1 MSFSDSD
8 WTSEAADAA
17 QRDNKGPPRVLV
29 FAAGVLLGATVAAS
43 ALWAIGRT
51 PAPAGAAIVAR
62 HDAPRSE
69 ARPEPTAPPMPAGPA
84 PTVEPARPALQIP
97 APTAAASAALTLEQ
111 RRRMERAWQAFY
123 PRPTACDHNPT
134 PQQMIDCANHHIR
147 TRREFEERYA
157 AGRL

>member
-17 QRDNKGPPRVLV
+17 QRDKGPSRVLV
-29 FAAGVLLGATVAAS
+29 FAAGALLGATVAAL

-51 PAPAGAAIVAR
+51 PAPAGGAAVVAR
-62 HDAPRSE
+62 HDAPLTE
-69 ARPEPTAPPMPAGPA
+69 ARPEPTAPMAPAGSAPA
-84 PTVEPARPALQIP
+84 AEPALPALQ
-97 APTAAASAALTLEQ
+97 APRAAASIPALSQEQ

-123 PRPTACDHNPT
+123 QRPAACDHNPT